1 MTTKNQIEL
10 VDGRQKIKENKERER
25 ERVNSF
31 HDNPNFVKN
40 TQIDDTN

>member
-25 ERVNSF
+25 VNSF

>member
-25 ERVNSF
+25 ERERERESQQF
-31 HDNPNFVKN
+31 S
-40 TQIDDTN
+40 

>member
-25 ERVNSF
+25 ESQQF
-31 HDNPNFVKN
+31 S
-40 TQIDDTN
+40 

>member
-1 MTTKNQIEL
+1 M
-10 VDGRQKIKENKERER
+10 VDRRLRKIKRERERERER